1 VLLRSVRKVQRKI
14 YPAGVKPERTKHQ
27 VKCVS
32 ADRSTFTILG
42 AGGFIGAALVDWLES
57 HDQVVH
63 AVTRAALG
71 AFLAARRPAGHVID
85 CIGAGADFRAR
96 PVDTADAHVGLV
108 ARCLAELR
116 FESFL
121 LLSSTSVYA
130 RARAT
135 HETATLCALP
145 AEPADL
151 YNLTKLAGEALC
163 LADPRPMA
171 RVVRLSN
178 VYGIGMPE
186 ETFLGR
192 LLAEGRA
199 NGAITLSQ
207 GPASA
212 ADYINIAAVVR
223 LLPAVAATGRHR
235 IYNVAAGRNTT
246 HAAIAD
252 CLRTRAG
259 WRAAVAPAAPTLLD
273 PLIDTARL
281 DAEFAR
287 EASDLT
293 ADLPTLLAL
302 QKDRRSDPSVRPL
315 AA

>member
-1 VLLRSVRKVQRKI
+1 V
-14 YPAGVKPERTKHQ
+14 H
-27 VKCVS
+27 
-32 ADRSTFTILG
+32 ADRSTFTVLG
-42 AGGFIGAALVDWLES
+42 ARGFIGAALVGWLES

-63 AVTRAALG
+63 AVTRGALE
-71 AFLAARRPAGHVID
+71 AFLASRRPAGHVID
-85 CIGAGADFRAR
+85 CIGIGGDFRTR
-96 PVDTADAHVGLV
+96 PVDTANAHVCLV
-108 ARCLAELR
+108 ARCLAELQ
-116 FESFL
+116 FTSFL

-130 RARAT
+130 RASTT
-135 HETATLCALP
+135 HETATLSALP

-192 LLAEGRA
+192 LLHEGNA
-199 NGAITLSQ
+199 KGGVVFHA
-207 GPASA
+207 GPQSA
-212 ADYINIAAVVR
+212 ADYINIAELVR
-223 LLPAVAATGRHR
+223 ILPAVAAAGRHR

-252 CLRTRAG
+252 CLRNTAG
-259 WRAAVAPAAPTLLD
+259 WQTDFTPSAPTLRSA
-273 PLIDTARL
+273 PIDTARL
-281 DAEFAR
+281 DAEFAP
-287 EASDLT
+287 EASDLA
-293 ADLPTLLAL
+293 ADLPALLAL
-302 QKDRRSDPSVRPL
+302 EKERRAASSVRTL